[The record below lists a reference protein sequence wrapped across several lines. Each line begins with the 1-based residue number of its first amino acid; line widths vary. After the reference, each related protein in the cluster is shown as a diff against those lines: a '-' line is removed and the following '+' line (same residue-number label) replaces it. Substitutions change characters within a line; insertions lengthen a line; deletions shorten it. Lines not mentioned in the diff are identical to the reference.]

1 MKKLYRSSLALA
13 SLSLLLYSCDSSKE
27 DETVLPTQEEVEYVV
42 VDANTTDVP
51 VKASKYDEVDGIF
64 MYTENHIFTFGPPSQ
79 FTIDKGYFKASYLG
93 KDTNG
98 PHVPLQSSKINGQ
111 TMCTETYINNICD
124 SSKPSTS
131 WNLYG
136 NQHEVRNL
144 KWEYLNSDKSKG
156 YRVEMTDVPEAAK
169 WHEVPTHISFDD
181 EINFQFERNS
191 VKDSIIVGLLIVP
204 KAGIGKVL
212 SSPTINRTRQVGY
225 LVKPG
230 ETSFTI
236 TKERLANLS
245 QSALGMPTAA
255 DSIFLNLRTTRHVIK
270 VIDNREILISYIVDE
285 FRPVTVDWKID

>member
-1 MKKLYRSSLALA
+1 MKEFYRSSLFLA
-13 SLSLLLYSCDSSKE
+13 GLTLMFYSCDS
-27 DETVLPTQEEVEYVV
+27 DNDNTAIPTLEEVEYIV

-51 VKASKYDEVDGIF
+51 VKPGKYDEVDGIF
-64 MYTENHIFTFGPPSQ
+64 RYTENHFFTSGTPSR
-79 FTIDKGYFKASYLG
+79 FTIDKGYFMASYSG

-98 PHVPLQSSKINGQ
+98 PHVPLQSSNINGQ
-111 TMCTETYINNICD
+111 AMCTEVYINNICD
-124 SSKPSTS
+124 TSRPSTS

-136 NQHEVRNL
+136 KQHEVRNL

-169 WHEVPTHISFDD
+169 WHVVPTRISFDED
-181 EINFQFERNS
+181 IRFEFERNS

-204 KAGIGKVL
+204 KEGIGKVL
-212 SSPTINRTRQVGY
+212 PSPSINRTRQIGY

-230 ETSFTI
+230 ETSFTV
-236 TKERLANLS
+236 TKERLASLS

-255 DSIFLNLRTTRHVIK
+255 DSVFLNLRTTRYVIK

-285 FRPVTVDWKID
+285 FKPVTVDWKID